1 MLTLMHSYDLREVNR
16 MMLSDFVITLLKEW
30 QIEDLP
36 VNILI
41 GENYYGIKE
50 FFFDEAIHE
59 YVLELSKGS
68 NYKTHAD
75 IVDLRK

>member
-1 MLTLMHSYDLREVNR
+1 
-16 MMLSDFVITLLKEW
+16 MMLSDFVIELLKEW

-41 GENYYGIKE
+41 GDKYYSIKE

-59 YVLELSKGS
+59 YVLELSEGRT
-68 NYKTHAD
+68 YKTRAD
-75 IVDLRK
+75 TVDSRKYGKLI